1 MEETLEQKYDRL
13 MSVVSSILEVFNLYY
28 GEERVDLQNF
38 MRKEEF
44 IQRANPTISDEEA
57 KELIGEQGK
66 IIVHFPRVTVTN
78 ENDRSV
84 EITNLWVKIVVTL
97 EGLTVGRFSMARSE
111 FPITHILA
119 DYAHSHLDGIPYDN
133 PSYFGTPCTGSG
145 PINRTITSLCAQFDL
160 DFWRLYCYE
169 LDLFT
174 QVESL
179 AGTPWRK
186 LESIG
191 AQPSMQKIKENT
203 LLEDTCLNR
212 SKNLIHS
219 GFLGMTSDFIKYF
232 VNKRDLT
239 FVYSKEEYTLGMSF
253 LEFRIK
259 ISNRFIEWYN
269 REDNPYRH
277 HRGYSL
283 QNLLDRGYLSK
294 CIVEG
299 PSVYRVVSSRSRHYG
314 NWDTKEQ
321 LLNHF
326 DNKFVLAFKGQ
337 RINTHLIDDSNED
350 TTATFA
356 NLLSENTCK
365 AILFIILRTLNFNIA
380 RYGTE
385 WSSTRDSSTSR
396 ECRFV

>member
-38 MRKEEF
+38 MRKDEF
-44 IQRANPTISDEEA
+44 IHRADPDISDREA

-66 IIVHFPRVTVTN
+66 IVIHFPRVTVTN

-84 EITNLWVKIVVTL
+84 EVTNLWVKIVVTL
-97 EGLTVGRFSMARSE
+97 EGLTVGKFSMARSE

-119 DYAHSHLDGIPYDN
+119 DYAHSHLEGIPYDN
-133 PSYFGTPCTGSG
+133 PSYFRTPCTGSG
-145 PINRTITSLCAQFDL
+145 PINRTIASLCAQFDL

-179 AGTPWRK
+179 EGYPWRK

-191 AQPSMQKIKENT
+191 AQPSMQKVKECT

-212 SKNLIHS
+212 GESLIHS
-219 GFLGMTSDFIKYF
+219 NFLKMTSDFVKYF
-232 VNKRDLT
+232 IKKRDLT

-269 REDNPYRH
+269 REDNPYRYH
-277 HRGYSL
+277 STYSL
-283 QNLLDRGYLSK
+283 QSMLGRGYMSK

-299 PSVYRVVSSRSRHYG
+299 PSIYKVVNRSSQYYG
-314 NWDTKEQ
+314 NWNTKEE
-321 LLNHF
+321 LLRHF

-337 RINTHLIDDSNED
+337 SINTHLIDDSNED

-365 AILFIILRTLNFNIA
+365 GILFIILRTLNFNIA

-385 WSSTRDSSTSR
+385 RNSARNSSTSG